1 MLPVASECFSND
13 GVVWFLQTL
22 GLFVKARKVPL
33 RYGFDPV
40 KWTVALDG
48 PKKKGDHFT
57 RHPISGGNLAGLRKK
72 AGMVTIKS

>member
-48 PKKKGDHFT
+48 PKKKET
-57 RHPISGGNLAGLRKK
+57 ILRDIPFLE
-72 AGMVTIKS
+72 VI